1 MVYDDRMLDPSRIPR
16 VLEEL
21 RDTWEGQPELSLP
34 ALFGALEL
42 RGIGWT
48 STDEELIQALQDLRA
63 THPSRIRQIDPGT
76 CVRVQTDGS
85 VVYIDHRD
93 VITLP
98 GGEVRPS
105 VWQYA
110 SIDVCEVGRPLRLTT
125 ADGVSARLGVVE
137 ALNSMTIPRAGLSLN
152 STEGAAQPQPWFAAD
167 IDPHEVRLLVDI
179 ESEDPHLPA
188 APSAAEAT
196 SDRGIADSKN
206 QAQECRCLVGHDIH
220 TWIQGRRETQH
231 TLRGWDRIGAVAV
244 NREVVV
250 DGRSLGR
257 ARAVWVLPQ
266 FSDLIW

>member
-1 MVYDDRMLDPSRIPR
+1 MLDPSRIPR

-21 RDTWEGQPELSLP
+21 RDTWEGQPRLSLP

-63 THPSRIRQIDPGT
+63 TYPSRISQIEPGT

-105 VWQYA
+105 VWHYA

-125 ADGVSARLGVVE
+125 ADEVNARLGVVE
-137 ALNSMTIPRAGLSLN
+137 ALNPMTIPRAGLSLN

-167 IDPHEVRLLVDI
+167 IDPHGVRLLIDI
-179 ESEDPHLPA
+179 ESEDSHPHA
-188 APSAAEAT
+188 APSAAETT
-196 SDRGIADSKN
+196 SDRSIGDARD
-206 QAQECRCLVGHDIH
+206 QARECRCMLGHDIH
-220 TWIQGRRETQH
+220 TWVQGRRETQH
-231 TLRGWDRIGAVAV
+231 ASRGWDRIGPVAL
-244 NREVVV
+244 NRLVIV